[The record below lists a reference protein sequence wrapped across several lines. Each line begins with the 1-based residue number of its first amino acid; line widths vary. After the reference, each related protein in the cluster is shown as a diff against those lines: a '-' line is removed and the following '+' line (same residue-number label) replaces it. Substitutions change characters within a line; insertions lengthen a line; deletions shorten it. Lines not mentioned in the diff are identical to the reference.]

1 MAKNKEQTKKLAAK
15 QPVMPSKTT
24 MNLAFHESTVD
35 PKRIIPVI
43 IVLAVAALLLLK
55 FGIIDPTAERV
66 QAYNQLQFMRKY
78 YTFHDVDV
86 APYELDGKLNVVFL
100 AAREMNKEN
109 L

>member
-43 IVLAVAALLLLK
+43 IVLAVA
-55 FGIIDPTAERV
+55 IDV
-66 QAYNQLQFMRKY
+66 RKY
-78 YTFHDVDV
+78 I
-86 APYELDGKLNVVFL
+86 AK
-100 AAREMNKEN
+100 K
-109 L
+109 